1 MNNNYAYKIITKLNK
16 NKLRSI
22 KQKTF
27 DKYKHCWTEDQY
39 IKISKFIEKKTHKK
53 HRKSWFEKNINILC
67 DDDIEYMFNKK
78 LYPFLKE
85 QYVSTIYKKP
95 LGNIYNCDMRYK
107 NWYRMVESKLNETDG
122 IILFYKWR
130 LFIGTNSSIEL
141 YYSWCLQ
148 HGVKFIPHEPDI
160 KEFVSLIPL
169 IVKNKEIYN
178 PFIKMNE
185 RDIYRIVFKAKKT
198 IENYFCEIY
207 YNPKYLFC
215 RNRLIK
221 EFELM

>member
-1 MNNNYAYKIITKLNK
+1 
-16 NKLRSI
+16 
-22 KQKTF
+22 
-27 DKYKHCWTEDQY
+27 
-39 IKISKFIEKKTHKK
+39 
-53 HRKSWFEKNINILC
+53 
-67 DDDIEYMFNKK
+67 MFNKK

-160 KEFVSLIPL
+160 REFVSLIPL

-221 EFELM
+221 EFELL